1 MIIFIWGTRC
11 SIITGK
17 SLLVGRD
24 EGDWDLFFHES
35 DSDVVWLINT

>member
-17 SLLVGRD
+17 SVLV
-24 EGDWDLFFHES
+24 GDWDLFFHES
-35 DSDVVWLINT
+35 DSVNT